1 MLKSSLENVS
11 LLATFL
17 GLAACAAAPTS
28 TGSNHGVGG
37 SGSNGGDGSN
47 GGNGYVP
54 PGTGGAQGMDPDSG
68 MVCDNTGKCTCINIA
83 EFGKTGTFGA
93 VQGQDGTTAFQQWLN
108 SKSTA
113 QVDVYDTRTTITPD
127 LLAKYQVI
135 ILQDLTDV
143 VAYGQQSDYWT
154 YSDDEVAALSDW
166 VQNKGGSIIS
176 LTGYFSD
183 NSYEIIPTN
192 QLLAFSGIS
201 YNGDDII
208 EQSDCPNNPSPSAH
222 NSPTCYCWG
231 NSIPITNW
239 NTSEQMTQDITA
251 VGAFRGRSIN
261 APSGASIFA
270 TFSGKNVAVGVK
282 IGTGRVFAFA
292 DEWVTYNSQWN
303 DTSLDQP
310 DSAYTDPNNPCYNQK
325 PSQVFQ
331 IPQFWFNS
339 ISWCQPVVA
348 KCFTINEPTVTPVII
363 N

>member
-1 MLKSSLENVS
+1 MAKTQLENVS
-11 LLATFL
+11 ILATFL
-17 GLAACAAAPTS
+17 SMAACAAAPPS
-28 TGSNHGVGG
+28 SGNGNGAGG
-37 SGSNGGDGSN
+37 TGSNGGAGAGV
-47 GGNGYVP
+47 GGDYVP
-54 PGTGGAQGMDPDSG
+54 VSTGGAQGMDPDSG

-93 VQGQDGTTAFQQWLN
+93 GQGDGTTAFQQWLN

-127 LLAKYQVI
+127 LLSKYQVI
-135 ILQDLTDV
+135 ILQDLTNV
-143 VAYGQQSDYWT
+143 VAYSQQSDYWT
-154 YSDDEVAALSDW
+154 YTADEVAAVSDW
-166 VQNKGGSIIS
+166 VQNKGGAIIS

-183 NSYEIIPTN
+183 NAYEIVPTN

-208 EQSDCPNNPSPSAH
+208 EASDCPTNTSPSAH
-222 NSPTCYCWG
+222 NSQTCYCWG
-231 NSIPITNW
+231 NSIPITAW

-261 APSGASIFA
+261 APAGASIFA
-270 TFSGKNVAVGVK
+270 TFNGYNVAVGVK
-282 IGTGRVFAFA
+282 IGAGRVFAFA

-303 DTSLDQP
+303 DSSLNQDV
-310 DSAYTDPNNPCYNQK
+310 SVYSDPNNPCYNQE

-348 KCFTINEPTVTPVII
+348 KCFKIDEPTITPVII